1 MVDGLPDETL
11 VEVILLESII
21 TDRGASALVM
31 LVPHIAGE
39 QCDETI
45 PPAVVPANWFS
56 KLMPASL
63 FMDIPDDISSIAPVL
78 EVDSDRAGLPAP
90 SAQLGMELALRWR
103 ANGRPIATTV
113 QFVADCYAVTPPHLF
128 NQLLD
133 VLEIFKERRFN
144 KTNRGHI
151 ITFLELMSRRIAGN
165 ETVAN
170 DDN

>member
-11 VEVILLESII
+11 VEVILLESMI
-21 TDRGASALVM
+21 TDRGTSALVL
-31 LVPHIAGE
+31 LVPHVSGDLSAE
-39 QCDETI
+39 PM
-45 PPAVVPANWFS
+45 PPAIVPANWFS

-63 FMDIPDDISSIAPVL
+63 FMDIPDDISAIAPVL
-78 EVDSDRAGLPAP
+78 EVDPDRAGLPAP

-113 QFVADCYAVTPPHLF
+113 QFLADCYSVTPPHLF

-133 VLEIFKERRFN
+133 VLEIFKERRFS

-165 ETVAN
+165 EPTG
-170 DDN
+170 DEDN